1 MLAGQ
6 AGLPPVEV
14 LQKTGNAYAGLWYTW
29 VVVLVAF
36 LVTAFMLKDPVEG
49 QWDKPAA

>member
-1 MLAGQ
+1 M
-6 AGLPPVEV
+6 GL
-14 LQKTGNAYAGLWYTW
+14 LKGNNAPYDTFLFRSAARPYTW

-49 QWDKPAA
+49 QWDRPAL